1 MSRPSLVVFAPPS
14 VSGGSGTVEGLSST
28 VDSHPVRLR
37 AAGVFPALLV
47 LEGVLWAF

>member
-14 VSGGSGTVEGLSST
+14 VSGGSGTGEGLSFRRRQPPSSFEAT
-28 VDSHPVRLR
+28 
-37 AAGVFPALLV
+37 GVFPALLV